1 MEQGE
6 SHEWSTDD
14 WVRKLKQQARDSRD
28 YRHRLYEQVGLK
40 DAARVLDVGCGTGAV
55 TLDIAEHT
63 SGQVVGVDI
72 DTEKLEEA
80 KRSLGHLPDVSFQ
93 EADAQD
99 LPFDDGTFDLVIF
112 NLLLIYV
119 PDKLRALHEMA
130 RVTRSG
136 GTVLATCEP
145 DYAGEV
151 VYPEDPFRP
160 IMRAD
165 LEAKGADLETGRKL
179 KTLFTRAGL
188 ETEINMDTTT
198 GFTYQQDDAR
208 RLEMFQEQFW
218 VFEKAFMRAGW
229 SHEEIE
235 GYREVQ
241 EELMRKGLCFSFTP
255 VFYAI
260 GRKP

>member
-1 MEQGE
+1 LDHER
-6 SHEWSTDD
+6 SHGWTTDD
-14 WVRKLKQQARDSRD
+14 WVRKLRQQARDSRE
-28 YRHRLYEQVGLK
+28 YRHRLYERVGLK

-72 DTEKLEEA
+72 DAEKLEEA
-80 KRSLGHLPDVSFQ
+80 ERALGHLPNVSFQ
-93 EADAQD
+93 EADARD
-99 LPFDDGTFDLVIF
+99 LPFPDGSFDLVTF
-112 NLLLIYV
+112 NIVLVYV
-119 PDKLRALHEMA
+119 PDKLRAVEEMA
-130 RVTRSG
+130 RVTTSG
-136 GTVLATCEP
+136 GVVLATCEP

-160 IMRAD
+160 IMHAD
-165 LEAKGADLETGRKL
+165 LEAMGADLETGRKL

-188 ETEINMDTTT
+188 ETEVNMDTTS

-218 VFEKAFMRAGW
+218 VLEKGFMRAGW
-229 SHEEIE
+229 SHEEIA

-241 EELMRKGLCFSFTP
+241 EELMRRGLSFSFMP
-255 VFYAI
+255 IFYAI
-260 GRKP
+260 GRKI